1 MVLLRLA
8 TSGVVVLAAFTF
20 ASCAP
25 SPTPAASPGLGSEA
39 GLPPSASRTPS
50 VASSPLPVAPP
61 PTTPSD
67 VMSAARSTFDT
78 CYARAR
84 AADSRLGRTAVNIT
98 FTIDGTGVA
107 KTVDLQY
114 RNRFDD
120 AAKDCMRD
128 AALSLHFPASMQGT
142 QTGTI
147 TFAP

>member
-1 MVLLRLA
+1 MVSSGPVAHSLA
-8 TSGVVVLAAFTF
+8 SRVVVLAAIAL

-25 SPTPAASPGLGSEA
+25 SPSPAASPGSGSEA
-39 GLPPSASRTPS
+39 ASPPSTATST
-50 VASSPLPVAPP
+50 VPVAPP
-61 PTTPSD
+61 PPPATASE
-67 VMSAARSTFDT
+67 VMAAARSAFDA

-84 AADSRLGRTAVNIT
+84 AANSLLGRTAVKIT
-98 FTIDGTGVA
+98 YTVDETGTA
-107 KTVDLQY
+107 KTADLQY

-128 AALSLHFPASMQGT
+128 AALSVRFPASMQGT